1 MEDDCMATARFI
13 TTQKNYTITA
23 DLRQIGTDLLITV
36 TGGDNPHIGVVTTLT
51 KQTKIETVRYPSH
64 DGRFHKDDFISRRIA
79 QRIQAHLIGSATI
92 LAGVHVN
99 QITQNQ
105 IAASAP
111 MSDQLAGEICEWL
124 AQHPVTSARPEYYSD
139 HEQPK

>member
-1 MEDDCMATARFI
+1 MATARFT
-13 TTQKNYTITA
+13 TTQENYTITA
-23 DLRQIGTDLLITV
+23 DLRQIGMDLLITV

-79 QRIQAHLIGSATI
+79 QRIQAHLIGSR
-92 LAGVHVN
+92 LA
-99 QITQNQ
+99 
-105 IAASAP
+105 
-111 MSDQLAGEICEWL
+111 DEICEWL